1 MRCAPFDR
9 VVPRSGSR
17 PEHRRGGSRRPRA
30 TASALPDAG
39 RRGGRARRAV
49 RRPRATAPALPV
61 LTRGRR
67 SPAPG
72 SGRQLVAATGL
83 LVLAAAACLAA
94 LPAPAG
100 AQPRTLTVADLY
112 GPARRAD
119 FDGNAPSGLTW
130 LDDRHYVER
139 RSPRDPFAGPLARV
153 DALTGARTPLYDVA
167 AFEAAVAALP
177 GLSEADAARIARRAD
192 HVTDR
197 ERTALVFEFAGD
209 LYHYDVAAERAGRLT
224 ATPEAETEASLSPD
238 GRLVAFV
245 RGGNLIVV
253 GVEHGREHA
262 LTTDG
267 GDRIRNGRLDWV
279 YQEEIYGRGNFR
291 GYWWSPDSSRIA
303 YLRLDDRAVP
313 TFTVLDHIPY
323 HPGVEH
329 WEYPKAGDANPVV
342 RLGIV
347 RAAGGPTTWADLS
360 GYRPSDPLVVD
371 VDWTPDSARVVFQ
384 VQDREQTW
392 LDLVLADP
400 NGGSVETVLRET
412 TEAWVNANGP
422 PLWLADGSFLWL
434 SERSGWKHLYHVD
447 RSGAVRRAV
456 TSGEWEV
463 RNVHG
468 VDEAAGVVYFSGTE
482 RSPIGL
488 DVYRVGLD
496 GSGLRRLSEVPG
508 THGAVFNPGLTHY
521 IDRWS
526 DVSTPPQVRV
536 HATDGSVAR
545 VVAAGEVAALRDYD
559 LPAPEF
565 LQVANRD
572 GFEMEALM
580 IRPTGFDPSRR
591 YPVYQH
597 VYGGPHVQRVRDAWS
612 RETLWWRLLAQRG
625 VIVWVLDNSTASGKG
640 AVSTW
645 PVYQRFGELEL
656 RDQEDGLDWLVGQ
669 GYVDA
674 DRIGIEGWS
683 YGGFLVSYALTHS
696 RRWSMGIAGGSVTDW
711 RDYDTIYTERYMR
724 MPQHNPDGYRRSSPR
739 FDAADLHGALLLVHG
754 SMDENVHMQNTLQFA
769 LALQQAGKPFDMMIY
784 PRSRHRLG
792 GPDLELH
799 RREKMLAFVLEHL
812 RPERVAVR

>member
-1 MRCAPFDR
+1 MSSARPFDR
-9 VVPRSGSR
+9 VAFGHESRSGER
-17 PEHRRGGSRRPRA
+17 LGAGARPR
-30 TASALPDAG
+30 TF
-39 RRGGRARRAV
+39 
-49 RRPRATAPALPV
+49 APAL
-61 LTRGRR
+61 
-67 SPAPG
+67 
-72 SGRQLVAATGL
+72 LVM
-83 LVLAAAACLAA
+83 AAAACLTV
-94 LPAPAG
+94 LPAAVG
-100 AQPRTLTVADLY
+100 AQQRTLTIADIFD
-112 GPARRAD
+112 PARRVN
-119 FDGNAPSGLTW
+119 FDGNAPFGLTW
-130 LDDRHYVER
+130 LDDTHYVER
-139 RSPRDPFAGPLARV
+139 RSPRDAFAGPLVRV
-153 DALTGARTPLYDVA
+153 DALTGERTPLYDVA
-167 AFEAAVAALP
+167 PFEAAVAALP
-177 GLSEADAARIARRAD
+177 GLSAADAGRIARRSG
-192 HVTDR
+192 HVTNAD
-197 ERTALVFEFAGD
+197 RTALVFDFADD
-209 LYHYDVAAERAGRLT
+209 LYHYDVGTERARRLT
-224 ATPEAETEASLSPD
+224 ATPEAEDEVSLSPD

-253 GVEHGREHA
+253 DVEHRREHA

-267 GDRIRNGRLDWV
+267 GERVRNGQLDWV

-303 YLRLDDRAVP
+303 YLQLDDRAVP

-323 HPGVEH
+323 HPEVEH
-329 WEYPKAGDANPVV
+329 WEYPKAGDTNPVV

-347 RAAGGPTTWADLS
+347 RAAGGATTWADLS
-360 GYRPSDPLVVD
+360 GYRPSDPLVVN
-371 VDWTPDSARVVFQ
+371 VDWTPDSSHVVFQ

-400 NGGSVETVLRET
+400 EGGSVEKVLRET
-412 TEAWVNANGP
+412 TEAWVNVNGP
-422 PLWLADGSFLWL
+422 PIWLEDGTFLWQ

-447 RSGAVRRAV
+447 RSGAVKRTV

-463 RNVHG
+463 RRVHG
-468 VDEAAGVVYFSGTE
+468 VDEEAGSVYFSATE

-488 DVYRVGLD
+488 DVYRVNLD
-496 GSGLRRLSEVPG
+496 GSGLRRLSDAPG
-508 THGAVFNPGLTHY
+508 THGATFSPGLTHY

-526 DVSTPPQVRV
+526 DISTPPQVRV
-536 HATDGSVAR
+536 HAADGSVAR
-545 VVAAGEVAALRDYD
+545 VVAANEVRALRDYD

-572 GFEMEALM
+572 GFEMEALL
-580 IRPTGFDPSRR
+580 IRPPDFDPSRR

-597 VYGGPHVQRVRDAWS
+597 IYGGPHVQRVRNAWS
-612 RETLWWRLLAQRG
+612 RETLYWQLLAQRG
-625 VIVWVLDNSTASGKG
+625 IVVWVLDNSTASGKG

-645 PVYQRFGELEL
+645 PVYQRFGEVEL

-683 YGGFLVSYALTHS
+683 YGGFMVSYALTHS
-696 RRWSMGIAGGSVTDW
+696 ERWSMGIAGGSVTDW

-754 SMDENVHMQNTLQFA
+754 TMDENVHMQNTLQFA
-769 LALQQAGKPFDMMIY
+769 LELQRAGKPFDMMIY

-812 RPERVAVR
+812 RPAGGAGATDSSGE

>member
-1 MRCAPFDR
+1 MSLARPVDR
-9 VVPRSGSR
+9 VVRGSSWWNPASHR
-17 PEHRRGGSRRPRA
+17 ERQGAGVAGRDEGPDQRRGAGGRPR
-30 TASALPDAG
+30 TF
-39 RRGGRARRAV
+39 
-49 RRPRATAPALPV
+49 
-61 LTRGRR
+61 
-67 SPAPG
+67 
-72 SGRQLVAATGL
+72 AAAL
-83 LVLAAAACLAA
+83 LVMLAAACLTVLPVPVEAQQRA
-94 LPAPAG
+94 L
-100 AQPRTLTVADLY
+100 TIADIFD
-112 GPARRAD
+112 PARRVN
-119 FDGNAPSGLTW
+119 FDGNAPFGLTW
-130 LDDRHYVER
+130 LDDRHYVAR
-139 RSPRDPFAGPLARV
+139 RSARDGFAGPLVRV
-153 DALTGARTPLYDVA
+153 DALTGERTPLYDAA

-177 GLSEADAARIARRAD
+177 GLSAADAARIARQSG
-192 HVTDR
+192 HVTNAD
-197 ERTALVFEFAGD
+197 RTALVFAFADD
-209 LYHYDVAAERAGRLT
+209 LYHYDAGTEQARRLT
-224 ATPEAETEASLSPD
+224 ATPEAEAEVSLSPD

-253 GVEHGREHA
+253 DVEHRREHA

-267 GDRIRNGRLDWV
+267 GDRVRNGQLDWV

-303 YLRLDDRAVP
+303 YLQLDDRAVP

-323 HPGVEH
+323 HPEVEH
-329 WEYPKAGDANPVV
+329 WEYPKAGDTNPVV

-347 RAAGGPTTWADLS
+347 RAAGGATTWADLS
-360 GYRPSDPLVVD
+360 GYRPSDPLVVN
-371 VDWTPDSARVVFQ
+371 VDWTPDSSHVVFQ

-392 LDLVLADP
+392 LDLALADP
-400 NGGSVETVLRET
+400 EGGSVEKVLRET
-412 TEAWVNANGP
+412 TEAWVNVNGP
-422 PLWLADGSFLWL
+422 PIWLEDGTFLWQ

-447 RSGAVRRAV
+447 RSGAVKRTV
-456 TSGEWEV
+456 TGGEWEV
-463 RNVHG
+463 RRVHG
-468 VDEAAGVVYFSGTE
+468 VDEEEGVVYFSATR

-488 DVYRVGLD
+488 DVYRVNLD
-496 GSGLRRLSEVPG
+496 GSGLHRLSDAPG
-508 THGAVFNPGLTHY
+508 THGATFNPGLTHY

-526 DVSTPPQVRV
+526 DISTPAQVRV
-536 HATDGSVAR
+536 HAADGSVAR
-545 VVAAGEVAALRDYD
+545 VVAANEVRALRDFD

-572 GFEMEALM
+572 GFRMEALM
-580 IRPTGFDPSRR
+580 IKPPDFDASRR

-597 VYGGPHVQRVRDAWS
+597 IYGGPHVQRVRNAWS
-612 RETLWWRLLAQRG
+612 RETLFWQLLAQRG
-625 VIVWVLDNSTASGKG
+625 ILVWVLDNSTASGKG

-656 RDQEDGLDWLVGQ
+656 RDQEDGLDWLVAQ
-669 GYVDA
+669 GYVDP

-683 YGGFLVSYALTHS
+683 YGGFMVSYALTHS

-754 SMDENVHMQNTLQFA
+754 TMDENVHMQNTLQFA
-769 LALQQAGKPFDMMIY
+769 LELQRAGKPFDMMIY

-812 RPERVAVR
+812 RPQGGVTDSSGE

>member
-1 MRCAPFDR
+1 MSPMRRARPFDR
-9 VVPRSGSR
+9 ADPGGLAAGVL
-17 PEHRRGGSRRPRA
+17 RR
-30 TASALPDAG
+30 
-39 RRGGRARRAV
+39 
-49 RRPRATAPALPV
+49 V
-61 LTRGRR
+61 L
-67 SPAPG
+67 
-72 SGRQLVAATGL
+72 L
-83 LVLAAAACLAA
+83 LAAAACLAV
-94 LPAPAG
+94 LPAPG
-100 AQPRTLTVADLY
+100 AAQQRALTVADLY
-112 GPARRAD
+112 DPARRID
-119 FDGNAPSGLTW
+119 FDGGAPSGLTW
-130 LDDRHYVER
+130 LDDRHYVEP
-139 RSPRDPFAGPLARV
+139 RSARDAFAGPLVRV
-153 DALTGARTPLYDVA
+153 DALGGERAPLYDA
-167 AFEAAVAALP
+167 ARFEAAVAALP
-177 GLSEADAARIARRAD
+177 GLGEADARRIARRAD
-192 HVTDR
+192 HAANRD
-197 ERTALVFEFAGD
+197 RTALVFEFADD
-209 LYHYDVAAERAGRLT
+209 LYHYDAGAQRAARLT
-224 ATPEAETEASLSPD
+224 ATPEPETEVSFSPD

-245 RGGNLIVV
+245 RGGDLMVAD
-253 GVEHGREHA
+253 VERGRERA

-267 GDRIRNGRLDWV
+267 GGRIRNGRLDWV

-313 TFTVLDHIPY
+313 TFPVLDHIPY
-323 HPGVEH
+323 RPEVEH

-342 RLGIV
+342 RLGV
-347 RAAGGPTTWADLS
+347 VPAAGGPTTWADLAA
-360 GYRPSDPLVVD
+360 YRPSDPLVVD
-371 VDWTPDSARVVFQ
+371 VDWTPDGSRVVFQ

-392 LDLVLADP
+392 LDLLLADP
-400 NGGSVETVLRET
+400 DGGSVEKVLRET

-422 PLWLADGSFLWL
+422 PVWLEDGTFLWL

-447 RSGAVRRAV
+447 RSGAARRAV

-463 RNVHG
+463 RRVHG
-468 VDEAAGVVYFSGTE
+468 VDEENGVVFFSGTE

-488 DVYRVGLD
+488 DVYRVNLD
-496 GSGLRRLSEVPG
+496 GSGLRRLSDAPG
-508 THGAVFNPGLTHY
+508 THSAAFNPGLTHY

-526 DVSTPPQVRV
+526 DVSTPPRVRV
-536 HATDGSVAR
+536 HAAADGSVAR
-545 VVAAGEVAALRDYD
+545 VVAADEARALRGFD

-572 GFEMEALM
+572 GFEMEALL
-580 IRPTGFDPSRR
+580 IKPPGFDPSRR

-597 VYGGPHVQRVRDAWS
+597 VYGGPHVQRVRNAWS
-612 RETLWWRLLAQRG
+612 RETLWWQLLAQRG
-625 VIVWVLDNSTASGKG
+625 LVVWVLDNSTASGKG

-645 PVYQRFGELEL
+645 PVYGRFGELEL

-669 GYVDA
+669 GYA
-674 DRIGIEGWS
+674 DPERIGIEGWS

-724 MPQHNPDGYRRSSPR
+724 MPQRNPDGYRNASPR

-769 LALQQAGKPFDMMIY
+769 LALQRAGKPFDMMIY

-792 GPDLELH
+792 GPDLEMH

-812 RPERVAVR
+812 RPAAGAATAGRGR

>member
-1 MRCAPFDR
+1 VARRDE
-9 VVPRSGSR
+9 GSDQ
-17 PEHRRGGSRRPRA
+17 HFGVAGRPR
-30 TASALPDAG
+30 TF
-39 RRGGRARRAV
+39 
-49 RRPRATAPALPV
+49 
-61 LTRGRR
+61 
-67 SPAPG
+67 
-72 SGRQLVAATGL
+72 AAAL
-83 LVLAAAACLAA
+83 LVMLAAACLTVLPVPVDAQQRA
-94 LPAPAG
+94 L
-100 AQPRTLTVADLY
+100 TIADIFD
-112 GPARRAD
+112 PARRVN
-119 FDGNAPSGLTW
+119 FDGNAPFGLTW
-130 LDDRHYVER
+130 LDDRHYVAR
-139 RSPRDPFAGPLARV
+139 RSARDGFTGPLVRV
-153 DALTGARTPLYDVA
+153 DALTGERTPLYDAA

-177 GLSEADAARIARRAD
+177 GLSAADAARIARQSG
-192 HVTDR
+192 HVTNAD
-197 ERTALVFEFAGD
+197 RTALVFAFADD
-209 LYHYDVAAERAGRLT
+209 LYHYDVGAERALRLT
-224 ATPEAETEASLSPD
+224 ATPEAEDEVSLSPD

-253 GVEHGREHA
+253 DVEHRREHA

-267 GDRIRNGRLDWV
+267 GERVRNGQLDWV

-303 YLRLDDRAVP
+303 YLQLDDRAVP

-323 HPGVEH
+323 HPEVEH
-329 WEYPKAGDANPVV
+329 WEYPKAGDTNPVV
-342 RLGIV
+342 RLGVV
-347 RAAGGPTTWADLS
+347 RAAGGATTWADLS
-360 GYRPSDPLVVD
+360 GYRPSDPLVVN
-371 VDWTPDSARVVFQ
+371 VDWTPDSSRVVFQ

-400 NGGSVETVLRET
+400 EGGSVEKVLRET
-412 TEAWVNANGP
+412 SEAWVNVNGP
-422 PLWLADGSFLWL
+422 PIWLEDGTFLWL
-434 SERSGWKHLYHVD
+434 SERSGWKHLYHAD
-447 RSGAVRRAV
+447 RSGSVKRTV

-463 RNVHG
+463 RRVHG
-468 VDEAAGVVYFSGTE
+468 VDEADGVVYFSATE

-488 DVYRVGLD
+488 DVYRVDLD
-496 GSGLRRLSEVPG
+496 GSGLRRLSDAPG
-508 THGAVFNPGLTHY
+508 THGATFNPGLTHY

-526 DVSTPPQVRV
+526 DISTPAQVRV
-536 HATDGSVAR
+536 HAADGSVAR
-545 VVAAGEVAALRDYD
+545 VVAANEVRALRDFD

-572 GFEMEALM
+572 GFRMEALM
-580 IRPTGFDPSRR
+580 IKPPDFDPSRR

-597 VYGGPHVQRVRDAWS
+597 IYGGPHIQRVRNAWS
-612 RETLWWRLLAQRG
+612 RETLFWQLLAQRG
-625 VIVWVLDNSTASGKG
+625 ILVWVLDNSTASGKG

-669 GYVDA
+669 GYVDP

-683 YGGFLVSYALTHS
+683 YGGFMVSYALTHS

-754 SMDENVHMQNTLQFA
+754 TMDENVHMQNTLQFA
-769 LALQQAGKPFDMMIY
+769 LELQRAGKPFDMMIY

-812 RPERVAVR
+812 RPEDGATDSSGE

>member
-1 MRCAPFDR
+1 MSLVRPFDR
-9 VVPRSGSR
+9 VVPGSEPR
-17 PEHRRGGSRRPRA
+17 PHCLGAGDRPRA
-30 TASALPDAG
+30 F
-39 RRGGRARRAV
+39 
-49 RRPRATAPALPV
+49 
-61 LTRGRR
+61 
-67 SPAPG
+67 
-72 SGRQLVAATGL
+72 AAAL
-83 LVLAAAACLAA
+83 LVVAAAASLAI
-94 LPAPAG
+94 LPVPAD
-100 AQPRTLTVADLY
+100 AQQRTLTIADIFD
-112 GPARRAD
+112 PARRVN
-119 FDGNAPSGLTW
+119 FDGNAPFGLTW
-130 LDDRHYVER
+130 LDDRHYIER
-139 RSPRDPFAGPLARV
+139 RSPRDAFGSPLARV

-167 AFEAAVAALP
+167 PFEAAVAALP
-177 GLSEADAARIARRAD
+177 GLSAADAGRIARQSG
-192 HVTDR
+192 HVTNED
-197 ERTALVFEFAGD
+197 RTALIFEFADD
-209 LYHYDVAAERAGRLT
+209 LYHYDVGTERARRLT
-224 ATPEAETEASLSPD
+224 ATPEAEDEVSLSPD

-253 GVEHGREHA
+253 DVEHRREHA

-267 GDRIRNGRLDWV
+267 GDRVRNGQLDWV

-303 YLRLDDRAVP
+303 YLQLDDRAVP

-323 HPGVEH
+323 HPEVEH
-329 WEYPKAGDANPVV
+329 WEYPKAGDTNPVV

-347 RAAGGPTTWADLS
+347 RAAGGATTWADLS
-360 GYRPSDPLVVD
+360 GYRPSDPLVVN
-371 VDWTPDSARVVFQ
+371 VDWTPDSSHVVFQ

-392 LDLVLADP
+392 LDLALADP
-400 NGGSVETVLRET
+400 EGGSVEKVLRET
-412 TEAWVNANGP
+412 TEAWVNVNGP
-422 PLWLADGSFLWL
+422 PIWLEDGTFLWQ

-447 RSGAVRRAV
+447 RSGAVKRTV

-463 RNVHG
+463 RGVHG
-468 VDEAAGVVYFSGTE
+468 VDEVEGVVYFSATR

-488 DVYRVGLD
+488 DVYRVNLD
-496 GSGLRRLSEVPG
+496 GSGLHRLSDAPG
-508 THGAVFNPGLTHY
+508 THGATFNPGLTHY

-526 DVSTPPQVRV
+526 DISTPPQVRV
-536 HATDGSVAR
+536 HAADGSVAR
-545 VVAAGEVAALRDYD
+545 VVAANEVRALRDFD

-572 GFEMEALM
+572 GFQMEALM
-580 IRPTGFDPSRR
+580 IKPPDFDPSRR

-597 VYGGPHVQRVRDAWS
+597 IYGGPHVQRVRNAWS
-612 RETLWWRLLAQRG
+612 RETLYWQLLAQRG
-625 VIVWVLDNSTASGKG
+625 ILVWVLDNSTASGKG

-656 RDQEDGLDWLVGQ
+656 RDQEDGLDWLVAQ
-669 GYVDA
+669 GYVDPN
-674 DRIGIEGWS
+674 RIGIEGWS
-683 YGGFLVSYALTHS
+683 YGGFMVSYALTHS

-754 SMDENVHMQNTLQFA
+754 TMDENVHMQNTLQFA
-769 LALQQAGKPFDMMIY
+769 LELQRAGKPFDMMIY

-812 RPERVAVR
+812 RPQGGVTGSSGE

>member
-1 MRCAPFDR
+1 MSFC
-9 VVPRSGSR
+9 
-17 PEHRRGGSRRPRA
+17 PEPRGGHSQRPVR
-30 TASALPDAG
+30 PVP
-39 RRGGRARRAV
+39 AV
-49 RRPRATAPALPV
+49 F
-61 LTRGRR
+61 
-67 SPAPG
+67 
-72 SGRQLVAATGL
+72 VA
-83 LVLAAAACLAA
+83 VIMAACLAA
-94 LPAPAG
+94 SVTPAS
-100 AQPRTLTVADLY
+100 AQQRELTVADIFD
-112 GPARRAD
+112 PARRID
-119 FDGNAPSGLTW
+119 FDGNPPRGLEW
-130 LDDRHYVER
+130 LDDRHYLQ
-139 RSPRDPFAGPLARV
+139 PAGHGGPPLKVA
-153 DALTGARTPLYDVA
+153 AESGATEPLFDVA
-167 AFEAAVAALP
+167 ALETAIAGVP
-177 GLSEADAARIARRAD
+177 GLSETQAGRLARSRT
-192 HVTDR
+192 HVMNGS
-197 ERTALVFEFAGD
+197 RTALVFDFAND
-209 LYHYDVAAERAGRLT
+209 LYYHELGASQVTRLT
-224 ATPEAETEASLSPD
+224 QTPEAEQEVSFSPD

-245 RGGNLIVV
+245 REHDLHVV
-253 GVEHGREHA
+253 SVDRPREHA

-267 GDRIRNGRLDWV
+267 DTAVRNGVLDWV

-291 GYWWSPDSSRIA
+291 GYWWSPDSTRIA
-303 YLRLDDRAVP
+303 FLRLDGSEVP
-313 TFTVLDHIPY
+313 EFTIVDHIEY
-323 HPGVEH
+323 HPEVEK
-329 WEYPKAGDANPVV
+329 WAYPKAGDPNPAVS
-342 RLGIV
+342 LGIV
-347 RAAGGPTTWADLS
+347 DAAGGAANWVDLDA
-360 GYRPSDPLVVD
+360 YTPSQPLIVSVG
-371 VDWTPDSARVVFQ
+371 WTPDGGRVVFQ

-392 LDLVLADP
+392 LDLNVADP
-400 NGGSVETVLRET
+400 QSERPTKLLRET
-412 TEAWVNANGP
+412 TEAWVNVNGP
-422 PLWLADGSFLWL
+422 PIWLEDGTFLWL

-447 RSGAVRRAV
+447 RSGTVKRAV

-463 RNVHG
+463 RRVHG
-468 VDEAAGVVYFSGTE
+468 VDETAGVVYFSGTE

-488 DVYRVGLD
+488 DVYRAGLD
-496 GSGLRRLSEVPG
+496 GSEPHRLSDAPG
-508 THGAVFNPGLTHY
+508 THGATFNPGLTHY

-526 DVSTPPQVRV
+526 DISTPPQVRV
-536 HATDGSVAR
+536 HAADGSVAR
-545 VVAAGEVAALRDYD
+545 VVAANEVRALGDYD

-565 LQVANRD
+565 LQVTNRD

-580 IRPTGFDPSRR
+580 IRPPDFDPSRR

-597 VYGGPHVQRVRDAWS
+597 IYGGPHVQRVRNAWS
-612 RETLWWRLLAQRG
+612 RETLYWQLLAQRG
-625 VIVWVLDNSTASGKG
+625 IIVWVLDNGTASGKG

-683 YGGFLVSYALTHS
+683 YGGFMVSYALTHS

-769 LALQQAGKPFDMMIY
+769 YALQQAGKPFDMMIY

-812 RPERVAVR
+812 RPEGGAGAVARQASR